1 MKSEGKVL
9 SNLIWRFAERCGAQ
23 SVTLVVSIVLAR
35 LLDPKVYGT
44 VALITVFTSILQKF
58 VDCGLGTALIQKK
71 DADDLDFSSVFF
83 FNIFSCLLIYAL
95 LFFSA
100 PAIAK
105 FYDDEALTALIRVM
119 SLMIVISGVKN
130 VQQAYVSRTLQF
142 KRFFY
147 ATLGGTIGAAVVGI
161 WMAYKGMGVWA
172 LVVQQLFNAAVDT
185 TILWFTVKWRPKR
198 MFSFERLKTLF
209 DFGWKLLVSGVID
222 TVCIKLSDL
231 IIGKLYSSSALAYF
245 NKGAQF
251 PEIIAINVNSSIDSV
266 LLPVM
271 SSQQESVTAVREMT
285 RKAIRISS
293 YIMWPV
299 MLGLA
304 ACAEPLVRL
313 ILTDKWLPCV
323 PFLRIACISYATYPI
338 HTANLNA
345 IKAIGRSD
353 LFLTLEIIKSVLRIV
368 LLAVTMNFGVIY
380 MAFGMLAS
388 TMLAMVVNAYPNKK
402 LLDYSFVKQLRDIVP
417 SALLSFVM
425 AAAVR
430 LVELIGMPDVMTLI
444 LQIIAGAVFYAV
456 SSKLLRM
463 EEFDYAFSTV
473 RSMLKKEN

>member
-1 MKSEGKVL
+1 MKSEGKIL

-23 SVTLVVSIVLAR
+23 GVTLIVSIVLAR

-44 VALITVFTSILQKF
+44 VALITVFTSVLQKF
-58 VDCGLGTALIQKK
+58 VDCGFGTALIQKK

-83 FNIFSCLLIYAL
+83 FNIFSCLLIYTL

-105 FYDDEALTALIRVM
+105 FYDDEALTELIRVM

-147 ATLGGTIGAAVVGI
+147 ATLGGTVGAAVVGI

-185 TILWFTVKWRPKR
+185 TILWFTVKWRPRR

-222 TVCIKLSDL
+222 TVSTKLSDL
-231 IIGKLYSSSALAYF
+231 IIGKMYSSSELAYF

-299 MLGLA
+299 MMGLA
-304 ACAEPLVRL
+304 ACAEPLVRF

-353 LFLTLEIIKSVLRIV
+353 LFLILEIIKSVLGIV
-368 LLAVTMNFGVIY
+368 LLAATMNFGVFY
-380 MAFGMLAS
+380 MALGLLAS
-388 TMLAMVVNAYPNKK
+388 TLLAMLVNAYPNRK

-430 LVELIGMPDVMTLI
+430 LIELIGMPDVLTLI
-444 LQIIAGAVFYAV
+444 LQIIAGAGFYAV
-456 SSKLLRM
+456 CSKLLRM
-463 EEFDYAFSTV
+463 EEFEYVFSTV
-473 RSMLKKEN
+473 RSMLKKGS